1 LGGGEKEIRGIL
13 FVVCGVASRE
23 KAFIFCTRGA
33 RDEREDPRRVYYHA
47 PPRFCTVE
55 KRHQSTHL
63 KESL

>member
-1 LGGGEKEIRGIL
+1 M
-13 FVVCGVASRE
+13 
-23 KAFIFCTRGA
+23 RGA

-55 KRHQSTHL
+55 KDIYL